1 MWNDEQIARLG
12 RIIAEAAAQ
21 SPSAAQA
28 RAEHAE
34 WIARC
39 VALGA
44 SKNKLER
51 LEADAERLAHTTIQ
65 MNAAVVAI
73 VRREALE
80 ALLRGETLPA
90 DAASAVEAARQAA
103 ILRLIG
109 GPAGFGGPTAPQS
122 SAAPAETPVP
132 E

>member
-1 MWNDEQIARLG
+1 MNDEQIARLG

-28 RAEHAE
+28 RAEHAA

-73 VRREALE
+73 VRREALQ
-80 ALLRGETLPA
+80 ALMRGAPLPA

-109 GPAGFGGPTAPQS
+109 GPTGSLP
-122 SAAPAETPVP
+122 SAAPEETPVP

>member
-1 MWNDEQIARLG
+1 MMNDEQIARLG
-12 RIIAEAAAQ
+12 RIIAEAMAQ

-28 RAEHAE
+28 RTEHAA

-80 ALLRGETLPA
+80 ALMRGAPLPTN
-90 DAASAVEAARQAA
+90 AASAMESARQAA
-103 ILRLIG
+103 ILRLI
-109 GPAGFGGPTAPQS
+109 GGPTAPQS
-122 SAAPAETPVP
+122 SAAPAENP
-132 E
+132 EPE